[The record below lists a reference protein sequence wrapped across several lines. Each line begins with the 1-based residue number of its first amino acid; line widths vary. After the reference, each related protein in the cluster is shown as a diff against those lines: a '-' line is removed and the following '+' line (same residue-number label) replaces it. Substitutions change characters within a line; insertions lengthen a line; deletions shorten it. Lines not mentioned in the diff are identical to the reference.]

1 MIAMH
6 IICMRT
12 ILHLSPYSPQHG
24 LSITPHVDLLGKG
37 PERVHRPQ
45 LRFFLGSDAVTILA
59 RSEKAAGF
67 S

>member
-1 MIAMH
+1 MISMH

-45 LRFFLGSDAVTILA
+45 LRFFLGSTILA
-59 RSEKAAGF
+59 CTEKAAGF
-67 S
+67 R